1 MHMKVYFTPYKHQHW
16 LFTEQT
22 IQHSPFEHGLAL
34 IDEIPNSV
42 LLTLKGRGHENHP
55 DDWESIINAVSKHT
69 SKI

>member
-1 MHMKVYFTPYKHQHW
+1 
-16 LFTEQT
+16 
-22 IQHSPFEHGLAL
+22 EHGLAL

-42 LLTLKGRGHENHP
+42 LLTLKGAGHENHP